1 MISTN
6 QANTHS
12 ESQLEN
18 FWHQQASSLQWFKK
32 WQKVLDWQAPFA
44 HWFVGGQLNASY
56 LCVDVH
62 AQGARRDKV
71 ALQWEDEQGNR
82 VAWSYYRLYEE
93 VNKFAYVF
101 EQKGVKKG
109 DIVIVY
115 LPMMPETFAMI
126 LALTRLG
133 ATHSVVFSGFSSQA
147 LQDRINDTQAKF
159 IVTADYGVR
168 RGKRLDLKKIVDD
181 ALVNT
186 PAVHNVFI
194 YCRDKGYRA
203 TSSKDIVLNH
213 LLPQKAVYVQPV
225 AVESNHPLFIL
236 YTSGTTGKPKGIVHS
251 TGGYL
256 TYVHATMQWAFDLHG
271 HSVYWC
277 TADVGWITGH
287 SYVLYGPLLHG
298 LTNVIYEGA
307 PDFPNP
313 GKWWELIE
321 RYGVNILYT
330 SPTALRMF
338 MRLGDEW
345 PAHYNLGSLQIL
357 GSVGEVINP
366 EVWEWYHRVIGYKK
380 CTVVDTWWQTETGG
394 FMIAPAPALG
404 KRLLKPGSATLPLPG
419 IEAEVVDSNG
429 TVVPRETKGFLV
441 IKKPWPGM
449 SLGIHGDN
457 ERFISTY
464 WSKFPGA
471 YYTGDYAIR
480 DADGYFWLLG
490 RADEVLNIAGHRI
503 GTAEIESAAIT
514 HDAIAE
520 AAAIGILDPV
530 KGESVVIFAI
540 VKQGVQPHV
549 DLKAEVIKAVRNAIG
564 AFVTP
569 RTVHFVASLPKTR
582 SGKIMRRLL
591 KAVVENKAIGDMST
605 LEDEASL
612 DEAKKMYQQ
621 IQESLQGMT
630 D

>member
-32 WQKVLDWQAPFA
+32 WQKVLDWQSPFA

-203 TSSKDIVLNH
+203 TSSKDIILNH

-549 DLKAEVIKAVRNAIG
+549 DLKAEVIKTVRNAIG

-612 DEAKKMYQQ
+612 DEAKKKYQQ